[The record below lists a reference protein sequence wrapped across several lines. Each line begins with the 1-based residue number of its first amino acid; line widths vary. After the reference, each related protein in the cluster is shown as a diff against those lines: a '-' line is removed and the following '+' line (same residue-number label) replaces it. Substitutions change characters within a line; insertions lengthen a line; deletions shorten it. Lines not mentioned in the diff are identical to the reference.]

1 MQKTLSFEYS
11 QIHLHIDYFFINMP
25 NNYYKYTFM
34 GRPPTRPIKFRD
46 GFYIEIRNKGKNTG
60 IKLHRDT
67 KEQMM
72 RTVKEYEQTKDVIIL
87 GESINGKWVNKTP
100 IHHVPGS

>member
-1 MQKTLSFEYS
+1 MNP
-11 QIHLHIDYFFINMP
+11 LHIEYIFINMQDY
-25 NNYYKYTFM
+25 YYKYRYM

-72 RTVKEYEQTKDVIIL
+72 RTIKEYEQTKDVIIL
-87 GESINGKWVNKTP
+87 GESKNGKWVNKTP
-100 IHHVPGS
+100 VLHIVED